1 MKRAFGPNFLFL
13 NAILRD
19 QMSEETQMDTLAY
32 SSRMLSWAP
41 LGKFLFVIAILIV
54 NIVTNSMMVP
64 FVTLA
69 IGLILMAYST
79 NFKIPFFVALALAE
93 AVLILAIGSGMIS
106 ITGDKADP
114 AIWET
119 HLLWFDIYMT
129 HDSFN
134 KAWLVMFRGV
144 AGMAVM
150 MSFATS
156 TPIPHLSQALKQIH
170 MPREVSELVVLI
182 YRYGFLLLERM
193 DSMWEAAHCR
203 MGFNGFM
210 NTMRTT
216 ASIAVGIFTSSSNLA
231 DKAQIALD
239 CRNYQGFFPI
249 YNAPPKLGIKWI
261 VVTIVAVALIY
272 VFGMY
277 TEDWIDMA
285 YLFFGRSA

>member
-69 IGLILMAYST
+69 IGLVLMAYST

-261 VVTIVAVALIY
+261 VVTIVAVVLIY

>member
-1 MKRAFGPNFLFL
+1 MKRAFGPNLSLL

-19 QMSEETQMDTLAY
+19 PMSEETQMDTLAY

-261 VVTIVAVALIY
+261 VVTIVAVVLIY